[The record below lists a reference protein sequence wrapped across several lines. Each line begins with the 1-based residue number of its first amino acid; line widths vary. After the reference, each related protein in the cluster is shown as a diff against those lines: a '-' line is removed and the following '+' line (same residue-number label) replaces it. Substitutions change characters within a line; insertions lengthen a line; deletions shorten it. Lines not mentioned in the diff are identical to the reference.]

1 MKIHEIPHYNPT
13 KSHWITYISMIFP
26 SDFRISPPLTPRL
39 HTPGH
44 PPASARTP
52 RCPLPRCSWAW
63 PLSAR
68 PLRAKAPPDASR
80 VRFRVEKLGIS
91 QGKSGNFPRA
101 LGKKWEVPKGFE
113 RGKSVGISIG
123 FWGETMVNSIGFSGG
138 KTILGEKMPSSKG
151 FLSKNWW
158 KMKF

>member
-1 MKIHEIPHYNPT
+1 
-13 KSHWITYISMIFP
+13 MIFP

-52 RCPLPRCSWAW
+52 RCPLPRCSWVW

-101 LGKKWEVPKGFE
+101 LGKSEKFPRVLNGKISGNFYRIL
-113 RGKSVGISIG
+113 RGNHGKFYRI
-123 FWGETMVNSIGFSGG
+123 FGG